1 MSKASSMNR
10 VSIIVS
16 RLNEG
21 KRLSTAS
28 LAVEFETSDRTI
40 RRDIALIKEVFG
52 DFLINDNGTIYAIKR
67 DILDDVLTP
76 DELSLLK
83 GALGLAERGGLSLT
97 KKMEK
102 KEREKLTGKI
112 SEYEKLYTF
121 KTRPFEEFN
130 SRPELFRELERTV
143 KFHQEIR
150 IDYLRDG
157 EASVF
162 VARPYSIVFLNE
174 NFYLAS
180 ELFHEGVPSLLLSR
194 VAMIQSIESTGELF
208 RPDPL
213 FMKFVENFQTS
224 WARYFPKTDGTFDTR
239 EVKLQIS
246 AEVARYFKLKKFLPS
261 QKVLSNLDNGDI
273 VVSFSVTSVWEMVPL
288 CRQWLPHIEVHY
300 PRSLREILLRE
311 AQAAVEKLSKQPT
324 RTYDGRKKG

>member
-10 VSIIVS
+10 VSTIVA

-28 LAVEFETSDRTI
+28 LAAEFETSDRTI

-52 DFLINDNGTIYAIKR
+52 EFLINDNGMIYAIQKEL
-67 DILDDVLTP
+67 LDNVLTP
-76 DELSLLK
+76 DEISLLK

-97 KKMEK
+97 KKMDK

-112 SEYEKLYTF
+112 SEYERLYAF

-130 SRPELFRELERTV
+130 SRPELFRELERAV

-162 VARPYSIVFLNE
+162 IAYPYSIVFLNE

-180 ELFHEGVPSLLLSR
+180 ELFHEGIPSLLLSR
-194 VAMIQSIESTGELF
+194 VAMIQSIKPTGELF
-208 RPDPL
+208 RPDPS
-213 FMKFVENFQTS
+213 FVKFVERFQTS
-224 WARYFPKTDGTFDTR
+224 WAKYYPKADGTFDER

-246 AEVARYFKLKKFLPS
+246 GSVARYFKLKKFLPS
-261 QKVLSNLDNGDI
+261 QKVISQLDDGDI
-273 VVSFSVTSVWEMVPL
+273 IVTYTVTSVWEMVPM
-288 CRQWLPHIEVHY
+288 CRQWLPHIQVHY

-311 AQAAVEKLSKQPT
+311 AQAAVEKLSQQPT
-324 RTYDGRKKG
+324 RTYGGQKRG

>member
-10 VSIIVS
+10 VSTIVA

-21 KRLSTAS
+21 KRLSTVS
-28 LAVEFETSDRTI
+28 LATEFETSDRTI

-52 DFLINDNGTIYAIKR
+52 EFLINDNGTIYAIQKEL
-67 DILDDVLTP
+67 LDNVLTP
-76 DELSLLK
+76 DEISLLK

-97 KKMEK
+97 KKMDRR
-102 KEREKLTGKI
+102 EREKLTGKI
-112 SEYEKLYTF
+112 SEYERLYTF

-130 SRPELFRELERTV
+130 SHPELFRELERAV

-162 VARPYSIVFLNE
+162 IARPYSIVFLNE

-180 ELFHEGVPSLLLSR
+180 ELFHEGIPSLLLSR
-194 VAMIQSIESTGELF
+194 VAMIQNIEPTGELF
-208 RPDPL
+208 RPDSS
-213 FMKFVENFQTS
+213 FMKFVERFQTS
-224 WARYFPKTDGTFDTR
+224 WAKYYPKADGTFDER

-261 QKVLSNLDNGDI
+261 QKILSLLDNGDI
-273 VVSFSVTSVWEMVPL
+273 IVTYTVTSVWEMVPL
-288 CRQWLPHIEVHY
+288 CRQWLPHIQVHY

-311 AQAAVEKLSKQPT
+311 AQAAVEKLSQELP
-324 RTYDGRKKG
+324 RTYGGRKRG

>member
-10 VSIIVS
+10 VSTIVA

-28 LAVEFETSDRTI
+28 LAAEFETSDRTI

-52 DFLINDNGTIYAIKR
+52 EFLINDNGIIYAIQKEL
-67 DILDDVLTP
+67 LDNVLTP
-76 DELSLLK
+76 DEISLLK

-97 KKMEK
+97 KKMDK

-112 SEYEKLYTF
+112 SEYERLYSF

-130 SRPELFRELERTV
+130 SRPELFRELERAV

-162 VARPYSIVFLNE
+162 IARPYSIVFLNE

-180 ELFHEGVPSLLLSR
+180 ELFHEGIPSLLLSR
-194 VAMIQSIESTGELF
+194 VAMIQSIEPTGELF
-208 RPDPL
+208 RPDPS
-213 FMKFVENFQTS
+213 FVKFVERFQTS
-224 WARYFPKTDGTFDTR
+224 WAKYYPKADGTFDER

-261 QKVLSNLDNGDI
+261 QKVISQLDNGDI
-273 VVSFSVTSVWEMVPL
+273 IVTYTVTSVWEMVPL
-288 CRQWLPHIEVHY
+288 CRQWLPHIQVHY

-311 AQAAVEKLSKQPT
+311 AQAAVEKLSQQST
-324 RTYDGRKKG
+324 RTYGGQKRG

>member
-10 VSIIVS
+10 VSTIVA

-28 LAVEFETSDRTI
+28 LAAEFETSDRTI

-52 DFLINDNGTIYAIKR
+52 EFLINDNGMIYAIQKEL
-67 DILDDVLTP
+67 LDNVLTP
-76 DELSLLK
+76 DEISLLK

-97 KKMEK
+97 KKMDK

-112 SEYEKLYTF
+112 SEYERLYTF

-130 SRPELFRELERTV
+130 SRPELFRELERAV

-162 VARPYSIVFLNE
+162 IARPYSIVFLNE

-180 ELFHEGVPSLLLSR
+180 ELFHEGIPSLLLSR
-194 VAMIQSIESTGELF
+194 VAMIQSIEPTGELF
-208 RPDPL
+208 RPDAT
-213 FMKFVENFQTS
+213 FVKFVERFQTS
-224 WARYFPKTDGTFDTR
+224 WAKYYPKADGTFDER

-261 QKVLSNLDNGDI
+261 QKVISQLDNGDI
-273 VVSFSVTSVWEMVPL
+273 IVTYTVTSVWEMVPL
-288 CRQWLPHIEVHY
+288 CRQWLPHIQVHY

-311 AQAAVEKLSKQPT
+311 AQAAVEKLSQQPT
-324 RTYDGRKKG
+324 RTYGGRKRG

>member
-10 VSIIVS
+10 VSTIVA

-28 LAVEFETSDRTI
+28 LAAEFETSDRTI

-52 DFLINDNGTIYAIKR
+52 EFLINDNGMIYAIQKEL
-67 DILDDVLTP
+67 LDNVLTP
-76 DELSLLK
+76 DEISLLK

-97 KKMEK
+97 KKMDK

-112 SEYEKLYTF
+112 SEYERLYSF

-130 SRPELFRELERTV
+130 SRPELFRELERAV

-162 VARPYSIVFLNE
+162 IARPYSIVFLNE

-180 ELFHEGVPSLLLSR
+180 ELFHEGIPSLLLSR
-194 VAMIQSIESTGELF
+194 IAMIQSIEPTGELF
-208 RPDPL
+208 RPDPS
-213 FMKFVENFQTS
+213 FVKFVERFQTS
-224 WARYFPKTDGTFDTR
+224 WARYYPKADGTFDER

-261 QKVLSNLDNGDI
+261 QKVISQLDNGDI
-273 VVSFSVTSVWEMVPL
+273 IVTYTVTSVWEMVPL
-288 CRQWLPHIEVHY
+288 CRQWLPHIQVHY

-311 AQAAVEKLSKQPT
+311 AQVAVEKLSQQPT
-324 RTYDGRKKG
+324 RTYGGRKRG